1 MGLWAN
7 IDGYFEDS
15 HGKYEKD
22 ALVAPEPVRQRARS
36 EYGNNRER
44 PQAENGRETH
54 NPEPIGERLC
64 RRHGFKWRRLR
75 MVSVPSTGDVCI
87 GVFAA
92 FVVAIGVYGIIIM
105 FEFTDGASSIEVK
118 SAKLAMVGDGQT
130 SDIVHGNIVFVVDKY
145 ARLLLAGDVQ
155 EVELLMSDGNT
166 SRIAGKDGSRIIQL

>member
-1 MGLWAN
+1 
-7 IDGYFEDS
+7 
-15 HGKYEKD
+15 
-22 ALVAPEPVRQRARS
+22 
-36 EYGNNRER
+36 
-44 PQAENGRETH
+44 
-54 NPEPIGERLC
+54 
-64 RRHGFKWRRLR
+64 
-75 MVSVPSTGDVCI
+75 MVSVPSTGDMCI

-166 SRIAGKDGSRIIQL
+166 SRIAVKDGSRIISYDGLLLLNEPASVGDEVHILIRHGGSQTEVVAVVERT